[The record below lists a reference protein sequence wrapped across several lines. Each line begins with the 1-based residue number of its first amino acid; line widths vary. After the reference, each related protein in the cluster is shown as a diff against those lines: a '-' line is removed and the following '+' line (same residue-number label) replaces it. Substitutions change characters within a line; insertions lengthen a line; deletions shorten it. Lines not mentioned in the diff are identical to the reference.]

1 MDWLQ
6 TIGPALLAVIGGI
19 VGWFLKSRT
28 DELRAVEERLSSERR
43 KVYSDL
49 LEPFVVL
56 LTNTTE
62 TRKGES

>member
-28 DELRAVEERLSSERR
+28 DELRVVKKRLSSERR

-62 TRKGES
+62 ARKGES

>member
-28 DELRAVEERLSSERR
+28 DELRIVEERLSSERR

>member
-28 DELRAVEERLSSERR
+28 DELRVVEERLSSERR